1 MRPGAVQISTDNYT
15 WLRVLAD
22 DSDSQSAGRASVAPD
37 VLHVGEGGR
46 ADLGAD
52 SESCTTGRGWS
63 RGKYRK
69 SLTGRSNLS
78 TFVLLGRVDKCRF
91 ICKKKMRFTIKVFE
105 QGWFRKMGSV

>member
-1 MRPGAVQISTDNYT
+1 MTQTV
-15 WLRVLAD
+15 
-22 DSDSQSAGRASVAPD
+22 GRASVAPD

-91 ICKKKMRFTIKVFE
+91 ICKKELRFTIKVFE